1 MAPGGMLVRTIDRLS
16 SPHRA
21 FSRAGLARIR
31 RSRRELRKLPTGR
44 SRHGC
49 ALRAKNGQAN
59 RAGAL
64 VIRRR
69 CRCRTPIRCR
79 DPSMPDRWIGQ
90 TAGNSAVGEYLI
102 KLAQRFGW
110 KTMSVVRREA
120 AAEQVRRWGGDRVVI
135 DDDKLESNLA
145 QSLSDTSSTSSS
157 TPSAAAQRGSSSTT
171 SASAGPWC
179 PMRFYRDRPPHRA
192 CLI

>member
-1 MAPGGMLVRTIDRLS
+1 
-16 SPHRA
+16 
-21 FSRAGLARIR
+21 
-31 RSRRELRKLPTGR
+31 
-44 SRHGC
+44 
-49 ALRAKNGQAN
+49 
-59 RAGAL
+59 
-64 VIRRR
+64 
-69 CRCRTPIRCR
+69 
-79 DPSMPDRWIGQ
+79 MPDRWIGQ
-90 TAGNSAVGEYLI
+90 TAGTSAVGEYLT

-171 SASAGPWC
+171 YASAGHWC
-179 PMRFYRDRPPHRA
+179 LMRFYRGRAPQRP